1 MTAMKSRCS
10 SSALLYIMLMI
21 SFIWIRPCFWAV
33 AQGVAGPTED
43 GRLGWAY
50 TSSDQIWIWY
60 RLTVFQWIIYGTTID
75 FQKLEKGQYPKEV
88 IISWHT
94 VTYKNF
100 FPHIRNLN
108 KLVIFTNFVTRVY
121 QFSIIEELSVYTV
134 EWQQPETFQAWLRW
148 ISLSTIASV
157 SKSAL

>member
-100 FPHIRNLN
+100 FPHSVALSILQYISDIDTHYYVSVLATTLENTVYISIYHMRLLHNFSQNASNHVFIIR
-108 KLVIFTNFVTRVY
+108 
-121 QFSIIEELSVYTV
+121 
-134 EWQQPETFQAWLRW
+134 
-148 ISLSTIASV
+148 SLP
-157 SKSAL
+157 